1 MKIIASF
8 FIVLGNFL
16 IVSPH
21 LSKYSSF
28 EIFIN
33 IFILIFIPWTSNSL
47 YVFASFLII
56 YTLIDNLCED
66 LSNMP
71 KSHIEKWA
79 WKKIKLLRKFQSFMN
94 APTFIMI
101 LVGYITS
108 IIHTYIIYCLF
119 F

>member
-8 FIVLGNFL
+8 LIVLGNFL

-21 LSKYSSF
+21 LSKYSTF

-33 IFILIFIPWTSNSL
+33 IFISIFVPWTSNSI
-47 YVFASFLII
+47 YVSASFLLI

-71 KSHIEKWA
+71 KSQIEKWA
-79 WKKIKLLRKFQSFMN
+79 WKKILLLRKFQSFMN
-94 APTFIMI
+94 APTLAMI
-101 LVGYITS
+101 LVG
-108 IIHTYIIYCLF
+108 
-119 F
+119 